1 MTSSS
6 PPRPGT
12 PGKLVS
18 ESLSNVFQLAQSAL
32 SADIWDTRPHD
43 SGNYKIR
50 CDCSRTFRPLKAVYS
65 TGLSTVKNICF
76 TLTFPRCPCPKQGL
90 ACIPTAE
97 AEGFTLGWVKR
108 RPTKI
113 GLPTRGRP
121 IFVGLHAL

>member
-1 MTSSS
+1 MVPTKYELVHRLGTFRFSAGNSCRRN
-6 PPRPGT
+6 RPGT

-76 TLTFPRCPCPKQGL
+76 TLTFPRCLCPKQGL

-97 AEGFTLGWVKR
+97 AEGFTLGWVSN
-108 RPTKI
+108 
-113 GLPTRGRP
+113 
-121 IFVGLHAL
+121 